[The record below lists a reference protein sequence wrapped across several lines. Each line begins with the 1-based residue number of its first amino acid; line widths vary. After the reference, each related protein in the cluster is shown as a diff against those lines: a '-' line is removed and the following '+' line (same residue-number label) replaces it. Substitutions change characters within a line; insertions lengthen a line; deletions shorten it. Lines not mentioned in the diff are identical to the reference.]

1 MEHSAAKPG
10 RIVVLGAG
18 SIGVYVGLSL
28 AQADADV
35 VLLGRPGMAARLA
48 QGALLSDLQARQLA
62 VPAARIAFSSDAAGL
77 AQASLILVTVKRA
90 DSAAAAAQIAAHA
103 PPDAIVL
110 SLQNGIGNSAELAA
124 ALPGRTVVAGMV
136 PFNVAQIGS
145 QRFHRGTEGELMAE
159 TAPAL
164 APWLDVFAA
173 ANLPLQQRAD
183 FVAVQ
188 WGKLLLNLNNAVNAL
203 SGLPLKTELSRRAY
217 RRCLA
222 LLMEEALAALQAA
235 GIAPAKLARV
245 GPRLLPT
252 MLRLPDWLFLRL
264 AKAMLK
270 IDPEARSSMW
280 EDLQAGRRTEIDY
293 LNGAVVALAAQQ
305 GVAAPANARMVALVH
320 AVEQGGQAGM
330 EGAALLAALHG
341 QACVQTRQKM

>member
-1 MEHSAAKPG
+1 MEHSAAQPG

-28 AQADADV
+28 VQAGADV

-48 QGALLSDLQARQLA
+48 QGARLTDLQGRQVD
-62 VPAARIAFSSDAAGL
+62 VPGARIAFSSDAAVL
-77 AQASLILVTVKRA
+77 AQARLILLTVKRA
-90 DSAAAAAQIAAHA
+90 DSANAAAQIAAHA
-103 PPDAIVL
+103 PREAIVL
-110 SLQNGIGNSAELAA
+110 SLQNGIGNGEELAA

-203 SGLPLKTELSRRAY
+203 SDLPLKTQLSQRAY

-222 LLMEEALAALQAA
+222 LLMDEALAALRVA
-235 GIAPAKLARV
+235 GIAPARLAKI
-245 GPRLLPT
+245 GPRLLPG

-270 IDPEARSSMW
+270 IDPQARSSMW

-293 LNGAVVALAAQQ
+293 LNGAVVALAARH

-320 AVEQGGQAGM
+320 AAEQGGRAGM
-330 EGAALLAALHG
+330 DGDSLLAALHG
-341 QACVQTRQKM
+341 QACGQPAQKM